1 MLVQWAGGDAHLSK
15 LLRGKHGKD
24 KTKYALIGF
33 GYLAGQLCPTS
44 VENLTPE
51 HYVTQAVQDAG
62 FNTKG
67 SEDLLGKREATKSGE
82 AITDG
87 DRTFDFPLTG
97 IADGA
102 NYATLMDL
110 HRVLSERYGQAGEK
124 EKRRDATTYHV
135 ALHQILNVHTY
146 DPVEGI
152 DPVDHPALYTHNA
165 YFLML
170 VKDESM
176 PRFFPGHSVKLDAV
190 DDDGQDAVDDEQEGE
205 E

>member
-1 MLVQWAGGDAHLSK
+1 
-15 LLRGKHGKD
+15 
-24 KTKYALIGF
+24 
-33 GYLAGQLCPTS
+33 
-44 VENLTPE
+44 
-51 HYVTQAVQDAG
+51 
-62 FNTKG
+62 
-67 SEDLLGKREATKSGE
+67 
-82 AITDG
+82 
-87 DRTFDFPLTG
+87 
-97 IADGA
+97 
-102 NYATLMDL
+102 MDL

-146 DPVEGI
+146 EPVEGI

-190 DDDGQDAVDDEQEGE
+190 DDDEQDAVDDEQEGE